1 MTYSHGLEQPFEVIN
16 GAVGIDRCVLTGFR
30 VASLNIERL
39 NGTNVSYTAESDG
52 MSMNMHGVPVY
63 RIYISGQSFSL
74 DIGVKVSPKQYLC
87 YYCQLDLSKKSINL
101 QNETIDQL
109 HERVCD
115 ILEMIYY
122 RYGILLDCSAARFKS
137 LEINSTFS
145 LSGERYED
153 YRIPLKIIQNNLPCR
168 YQTRQPVEDKG
179 MIGTLYAK
187 YASGDRSIKIYN
199 KTRQLKD
206 IKGFDARKNIM
217 RFEYTLIGEAVEEC
231 IGSNLLTGI
240 RQEQI
245 ESFWINRIDEDVIEP
260 FLKWNSGRIKRLQKL
275 LPDRRGQ
282 WIDAFLARIL
292 TEESKGQIDCLG
304 YHDLAEVLRND
315 GDKHPYR
322 TLVRIKKAVEKIG
335 CIDLFDE
342 SRREKLDEILVTVS
356 VTTVRQ
362 LGSA

>member
-1 MTYSHGLEQPFEVIN
+1 MTMSHSLEQPFEVIN
-16 GAVGIDRCVLTGFR
+16 GSVGIDRCVLTGFR

-39 NGTNVSYTAESDG
+39 NGTNVYYTAESNG
-52 MSMNMHGVPVY
+52 MSMDMDGVPVY
-63 RIYISGQSFSL
+63 RIQLLEQSFSL

-122 RYGILLDCSAARFKS
+122 RYGILLDCSAARFKRI
-137 LEINSTFS
+137 EINSTFS

-153 YRIPLKIIQNNLPCR
+153 YRIPLKIIQNNLPPKYR
-168 YQTRQPVEDKG
+168 TRQPLDDHG
-179 MIGTLYAK
+179 LIGTLYAH
-187 YASGDRSIKIYN
+187 YAFGDRSSKIYN

-245 ESFWINRIDEDVIEP
+245 ESFWLNRIDEDVIEP
-260 FLKWNSGRIKRLQKL
+260 FEKWNSSRIKRLQEM
-275 LPDRRGQ
+275 LPARKGQ

-292 TEESKGQIDCLG
+292 NSEAEGQIDCLS
-304 YHDLAEVLRND
+304 YHDLAQILRND
-315 GDKHPYR
+315 GDKNPYR
-322 TLVRIKKAVEKIG
+322 TIARIIKSAEQIG
-335 CIDLFDE
+335 CDAMLDG
-342 SRREKLDEILVTVS
+342 SRAERLDEILTSVS

-362 LGSA
+362 LESA

>member
-1 MTYSHGLEQPFEVIN
+1 MTMSHSLEQPFEVIN
-16 GAVGIDRCVLTGFR
+16 GSVGIDRCVLTGFR

-39 NGTNVSYTAESDG
+39 NGTNVSYTAESNG

-63 RIYISGQSFSL
+63 RIYVSEQSFTL

-115 ILEMIYY
+115 ILEVIYHK
-122 RYGILLDCSAARFKS
+122 YGILLDCSAARFKQ

-153 YRIPLKIIQNNLPCR
+153 YRIPLKIIQNNLPSKYR
-168 YQTRQPVEDKG
+168 TRQPVDDHG
-179 MIGTLYAK
+179 LIGTLYAK
-187 YASGDRSIKIYN
+187 YASGEQSLKIYN

-217 RFEYTLIGEAVEEC
+217 RFEYTLSGESIEQC
-231 IGSNLLTGI
+231 IGSDLLTGI
-240 RQEQI
+240 SQEQI
-245 ESFWINRIDEDVIEP
+245 ESFWLNRIDEDVICP
-260 FLKWNSGRIKRLQKL
+260 FELWNSSRIKRLQKM
-275 LPDRRGQ
+275 LPARKGQ
-282 WIDAFLARIL
+282 WINAFLARIL
-292 TEESKGQIDCLG
+292 NAEADGQIDCLG
-304 YHDLAEVLRND
+304 YHDLAEVLKND

-362 LGSA
+362 PESA

>member
-1 MTYSHGLEQPFEVIN
+1 MIEYHANKHRSEVIK
-16 GAVGIDRCVLTGFR
+16 GAIGIDRCILTGFR
-30 VASLNIERL
+30 VVSIDTERL
-39 NGTNVSYTAESDG
+39 NGTNVSYTAESNG
-52 MSMNMHGVPVY
+52 LSMDMDGVPVY
-63 RIYISGQSFSL
+63 RIYIPEQSFSL
-74 DIGVKVSPKQYLC
+74 DIGVKLSPEQYLV

-109 HERVCD
+109 HQRVCEL
-115 ILEMIYY
+115 LESIYD
-122 RYGILLDCSAARFKS
+122 RYGILLDCSAARFKRI
-137 LEINSTFS
+137 EINSTFS
-145 LSGERYED
+145 LSGGRYED
-153 YRIPLKIIQNNLPCR
+153 YRIPLKIIQKNLPNL
-168 YQTRQPVEDKG
+168 YKTRQPVEDNG
-179 MIGTLYAK
+179 LIGTLYAK
-187 YASGDRSIKIYN
+187 YSSGNQKLKIYN

-206 IKGFDARKNIM
+206 VKGFDARKNIM

-240 RQEQI
+240 SQEQI
-245 ESFWINRIDEDVIEP
+245 ESFWLNRIDEDVICP
-260 FLKWNSGRIKRLQKL
+260 FERWNSSRIKRLQNL
-275 LPDRRGQ
+275 LPARRGQ
-282 WIDAFLARIL
+282 WINAFLARIL

-304 YHDLAEVLRND
+304 YHDLAEVLKND

-362 LGSA
+362 LESA